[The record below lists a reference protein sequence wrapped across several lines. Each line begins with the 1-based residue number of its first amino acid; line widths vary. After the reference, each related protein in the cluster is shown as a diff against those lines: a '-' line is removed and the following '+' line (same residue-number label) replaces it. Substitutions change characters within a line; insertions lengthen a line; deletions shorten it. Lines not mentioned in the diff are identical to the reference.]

1 MKIIPQTTS
10 DIYVFIHI
18 FNKESFGK

>member
-1 MKIIPQTTS
+1 MKIIPQITS
-10 DIYVFIHI
+10 DTYVFIHI